1 MNEPKEMELKYLVDD
16 NFDIISFV
24 LYLVNNGFTME
35 DLNHVTNEDI
45 YFDTPDRL
53 LQRTDSSLRIR
64 IINEKKI
71 KGTLKYPVDNDG
83 LYMQRIEIE
92 KDLESKTFDAL
103 LNAFNNEKFDLSK
116 ICPFPFLRLFNSRHD
131 FTLKNGENIITLS
144 FDIITYNEA
153 IQELMVEIE
162 TKKTTN
168 PKVLEDINAAKI
180 ILDSEMKEDKLNRTI
195 EEIILD
201 KNRVK
206 EMGNNALKI
215 STNDVEEKIYN

>member
-45 YFDTPDRL
+45 YFDTPDKL

-64 IINEKKI
+64 IINEKQI
-71 KGTLKYPVDNDG
+71 KGTLKYPVDNDS

-153 IQELMVEIE
+153 IQELMIEIE

-168 PKVLEDINAAKI
+168 PKVLEDINELIKRKYDLKTTKQSKYQRGIELTKLA
-180 ILDSEMKEDKLNRTI
+180 ILTRKHP
-195 EEIILD
+195 
-201 KNRVK
+201 
-206 EMGNNALKI
+206 
-215 STNDVEEKIYN
+215 

>member
-71 KGTLKYPVDNDG
+71 KGTLKYPVDNDS

-153 IQELMVEIE
+153 IQELVVEIE

-168 PKVLEDINAAKI
+168 PKVLEDINELIKRKYDLKTTKQSKYQRGIELTKLA
-180 ILDSEMKEDKLNRTI
+180 ILTRKHL
-195 EEIILD
+195 
-201 KNRVK
+201 
-206 EMGNNALKI
+206 
-215 STNDVEEKIYN
+215 

>member
-71 KGTLKYPVDNDG
+71 KGTLKYPVDNDS

-168 PKVLEDINAAKI
+168 PKVLEDINELIKRKYDLKTTKQSKYQRGIELTKLA
-180 ILDSEMKEDKLNRTI
+180 ILTRKHL
-195 EEIILD
+195 
-201 KNRVK
+201 
-206 EMGNNALKI
+206 
-215 STNDVEEKIYN
+215 

>member
-71 KGTLKYPVDNDG
+71 KGTLKYPVDNDS

-92 KDLESKTFDAL
+92 KDLKSKTFDAL

-168 PKVLEDINAAKI
+168 PKVLEDINELIKRKYDLKTTKQSKYQRGIELTKLA
-180 ILDSEMKEDKLNRTI
+180 ILTRKHP
-195 EEIILD
+195 
-201 KNRVK
+201 
-206 EMGNNALKI
+206 
-215 STNDVEEKIYN
+215 

>member
-168 PKVLEDINAAKI
+168 PKVLEDINELIKRKYDLKTTKQSKYQRGIELTKLA
-180 ILDSEMKEDKLNRTI
+180 ILKRKHL
-195 EEIILD
+195 
-201 KNRVK
+201 
-206 EMGNNALKI
+206 
-215 STNDVEEKIYN
+215 

>member
-45 YFDTPDRL
+45 YFDTPDKL

-64 IINEKKI
+64 IINEKQI
-71 KGTLKYPVDNDG
+71 KGTLKYPVDNDS

-168 PKVLEDINAAKI
+168 PKVLEDINELIKRKYDLKTTKQSKYQRGIELTKLA
-180 ILDSEMKEDKLNRTI
+180 ILTRKHQ
-195 EEIILD
+195 
-201 KNRVK
+201 
-206 EMGNNALKI
+206 
-215 STNDVEEKIYN
+215 

>member
-45 YFDTPDRL
+45 YFDTPDKL

-71 KGTLKYPVDNDG
+71 KGTLKYPVDNDS
-83 LYMQRIEIE
+83 LYIQRIEIE

-168 PKVLEDINAAKI
+168 PKVLEDINELIKRKYDLKTTKQSKYQRGI
-180 ILDSEMKEDKLNRTI
+180 ELTKLAMLTR
-195 EEIILD
+195 
-201 KNRVK
+201 KHP
-206 EMGNNALKI
+206 
-215 STNDVEEKIYN
+215 

>member
-45 YFDTPDRL
+45 YFDTPDKL

-64 IINEKKI
+64 IINEKQI
-71 KGTLKYPVDNDG
+71 KGTLKYPVDNDS

-162 TKKTTN
+162 TKKPTN
-168 PKVLEDINAAKI
+168 PKVLEDINELIKRKYDLKTTKQSKYQRGIELTKLA
-180 ILDSEMKEDKLNRTI
+180 ILTRKHQ
-195 EEIILD
+195 
-201 KNRVK
+201 
-206 EMGNNALKI
+206 
-215 STNDVEEKIYN
+215 

>member
-35 DLNHVTNEDI
+35 DLNRVTNEDI

-168 PKVLEDINAAKI
+168 PKVLEDINELIKRKYDLKTTKQSKYQRGIELTKLA
-180 ILDSEMKEDKLNRTI
+180 ILTRKHL
-195 EEIILD
+195 
-201 KNRVK
+201 
-206 EMGNNALKI
+206 
-215 STNDVEEKIYN
+215 

>member
-45 YFDTPDRL
+45 YFDTPDKL
-53 LQRTDSSLRIR
+53 LQRSDSSLRIR

-71 KGTLKYPVDNDG
+71 KGTLKYPVDNDN

-153 IQELMVEIE
+153 IQELMLEIE

-168 PKVLEDINAAKI
+168 PKVLEDINELIKRKYVLKTTKQSKYQRGIELTKLA
-180 ILDSEMKEDKLNRTI
+180 ILTRKHL
-195 EEIILD
+195 
-201 KNRVK
+201 
-206 EMGNNALKI
+206 
-215 STNDVEEKIYN
+215 

>member
-71 KGTLKYPVDNDG
+71 KGTLKYPVDNVS

-168 PKVLEDINAAKI
+168 PKVLEDINELIKRKYDLKTTKQSKYQRGIELTKLA
-180 ILDSEMKEDKLNRTI
+180 ILTRKHL
-195 EEIILD
+195 
-201 KNRVK
+201 
-206 EMGNNALKI
+206 
-215 STNDVEEKIYN
+215 

>member
-1 MNEPKEMELKYLVDD
+1 MNEPKEMELKYLVED

-45 YFDTPDRL
+45 YFDTPDKL

-71 KGTLKYPVDNDG
+71 KGTLKYPVDNDS

-168 PKVLEDINAAKI
+168 PKVLEDINELIKRKYDLKTTKQSKYQRGIELTKLA
-180 ILDSEMKEDKLNRTI
+180 ILTRKHP
-195 EEIILD
+195 
-201 KNRVK
+201 
-206 EMGNNALKI
+206 
-215 STNDVEEKIYN
+215 

>member
-45 YFDTPDRL
+45 YFDTPDKL

-71 KGTLKYPVDNDG
+71 KGTLKYPVDNDS

-103 LNAFNNEKFDLSK
+103 LNAFNNEKFGLSK

-168 PKVLEDINAAKI
+168 PKVLEDINELIKRKYDLKTTKQSKYQRGIELTKI
-180 ILDSEMKEDKLNRTI
+180 AILTRKHQ
-195 EEIILD
+195 
-201 KNRVK
+201 
-206 EMGNNALKI
+206 
-215 STNDVEEKIYN
+215 

>member
-71 KGTLKYPVDNDG
+71 KGTLKYPVDNDS
-83 LYMQRIEIE
+83 LYTQRIEIE

-168 PKVLEDINAAKI
+168 PKVLEDINELIKRKYDLKTTKQSKYQRGIELTKLA
-180 ILDSEMKEDKLNRTI
+180 ILTRKHP
-195 EEIILD
+195 
-201 KNRVK
+201 
-206 EMGNNALKI
+206 
-215 STNDVEEKIYN
+215 

>member
-45 YFDTPDRL
+45 YFDTPDKL

-71 KGTLKYPVDNDG
+71 KGTLKYPVDNDC

-116 ICPFPFLRLFNSRHD
+116 ICPFPFLRLFNNRHD

-144 FDIITYNEA
+144 FDIITYNET
-153 IQELMVEIE
+153 IQELMIEIE
-162 TKKTTN
+162 AKKTTN
-168 PKVLEDINAAKI
+168 PKVLEDINELIKRKYDLKTTKQSKYQRGIELTKI
-180 ILDSEMKEDKLNRTI
+180 AILTRKHQ
-195 EEIILD
+195 
-201 KNRVK
+201 
-206 EMGNNALKI
+206 
-215 STNDVEEKIYN
+215 

>member
-45 YFDTPDRL
+45 YFDTQDKL

-71 KGTLKYPVDNDG
+71 KGTLKYPVDNDS
-83 LYMQRIEIE
+83 LYIQRIEIE

-168 PKVLEDINAAKI
+168 PKVLEDINELIKRKYDLKTTKQSKYQRGIELTKLA
-180 ILDSEMKEDKLNRTI
+180 ILTRKHL
-195 EEIILD
+195 
-201 KNRVK
+201 
-206 EMGNNALKI
+206 
-215 STNDVEEKIYN
+215 

>member
-168 PKVLEDINAAKI
+168 PKVLEDINELIKRKYDLKTTKQSKYQRGI
-180 ILDSEMKEDKLNRTI
+180 ELTKL
-195 EEIILD
+195 
-201 KNRVK
+201 
-206 EMGNNALKI
+206 ALLTRKHL
-215 STNDVEEKIYN
+215 

>member
-45 YFDTPDRL
+45 YFDTPDKL

-71 KGTLKYPVDNDG
+71 KGTLKYPVDNDS
-83 LYMQRIEIE
+83 LYTQRIEIE

-168 PKVLEDINAAKI
+168 PKVLEDINELIKRKYDLKTTKQSKYQRGIELTKLA
-180 ILDSEMKEDKLNRTI
+180 ILTRKHP
-195 EEIILD
+195 
-201 KNRVK
+201 
-206 EMGNNALKI
+206 
-215 STNDVEEKIYN
+215 

>member
-1 MNEPKEMELKYLVDD
+1 MNESKEMELKYLVDD

-168 PKVLEDINAAKI
+168 PKVLEDINELIKRKYDLKTTKQSKYQRGIELTKLA
-180 ILDSEMKEDKLNRTI
+180 ILTRKHL
-195 EEIILD
+195 
-201 KNRVK
+201 
-206 EMGNNALKI
+206 
-215 STNDVEEKIYN
+215 

>member
-168 PKVLEDINAAKI
+168 PKVLEDINELIKRKYDLKTTKQSKYQRGIELTKLA
-180 ILDSEMKEDKLNRTI
+180 ILTRKHP
-195 EEIILD
+195 
-201 KNRVK
+201 
-206 EMGNNALKI
+206 
-215 STNDVEEKIYN
+215 

>member
-24 LYLVNNGFTME
+24 LYLVNNGFTIE

-45 YFDTPDRL
+45 YFDTPDKL

-71 KGTLKYPVDNDG
+71 KGTLKYPVDNDS

-168 PKVLEDINAAKI
+168 PKVLEDINELIKRKYDLKTTKQSKYQRGIELTKLA
-180 ILDSEMKEDKLNRTI
+180 ILTRKHP
-195 EEIILD
+195 
-201 KNRVK
+201 
-206 EMGNNALKI
+206 
-215 STNDVEEKIYN
+215 

>member
-71 KGTLKYPVDNDG
+71 KGTLKYPVDNDS

-116 ICPFPFLRLFNSRHD
+116 ICPFPLLRLFNSRHD

-153 IQELMVEIE
+153 IQELMIEIE
-162 TKKTTN
+162 AKKTTN
-168 PKVLEDINAAKI
+168 PKVLEDINELIK
-180 ILDSEMKEDKLNRTI
+180 
-195 EEIILD
+195 
-201 KNRVK
+201 KN
-206 EMGNNALKI
+206 MI
-215 STNDVEEKIYN
+215 

>member
-45 YFDTPDRL
+45 YFDTPDKL

-71 KGTLKYPVDNDG
+71 KGTLKYPVDNDS

-168 PKVLEDINAAKI
+168 PKVLEDINELIKRKYDLKTTKQSKYQRGIELTKLA
-180 ILDSEMKEDKLNRTI
+180 ILTRKHP
-195 EEIILD
+195 
-201 KNRVK
+201 
-206 EMGNNALKI
+206 
-215 STNDVEEKIYN
+215 

>member
-45 YFDTPDRL
+45 YFDTPDKL

-71 KGTLKYPVDNDG
+71 KGTLKYPVDNDS
-83 LYMQRIEIE
+83 LYIQRIEIE

-168 PKVLEDINAAKI
+168 PKVLEDINELIKRKYDLKTTKQSKYQRGI
-180 ILDSEMKEDKLNRTI
+180 ELTKLSILTRKHL
-195 EEIILD
+195 
-201 KNRVK
+201 
-206 EMGNNALKI
+206 
-215 STNDVEEKIYN
+215 

>member
-71 KGTLKYPVDNDG
+71 KGTLKYPVDNDS
-83 LYMQRIEIE
+83 LYIQRIEIE

-168 PKVLEDINAAKI
+168 PKVLEDINELIKRKYDLKTTKQSKYQRGIELTKLA
-180 ILDSEMKEDKLNRTI
+180 ILTRKHP
-195 EEIILD
+195 
-201 KNRVK
+201 
-206 EMGNNALKI
+206 
-215 STNDVEEKIYN
+215 

>member
-24 LYLVNNGFTME
+24 LYLVNNGFTIE

-45 YFDTPDRL
+45 YFDTPDKL
-53 LQRTDSSLRIR
+53 LQRADSSLRIR
-64 IINEKKI
+64 IINEKNI
-71 KGTLKYPVDNDG
+71 KGTLKYPVDKDS

-153 IQELMVEIE
+153 IQELMIEIE

-168 PKVLEDINAAKI
+168 PKVLEDINDLIKRKYDLKTTKQSKYQRGIELTKLA
-180 ILDSEMKEDKLNRTI
+180 ILTRK
-195 EEIILD
+195 
-201 KNRVK
+201 
-206 EMGNNALKI
+206 
-215 STNDVEEKIYN
+215 YP

>member
-71 KGTLKYPVDNDG
+71 KGTLKYPVDNDS

-168 PKVLEDINAAKI
+168 PKVLEGINELIKRKYDLKTTKQSKYQRGIELTKLA
-180 ILDSEMKEDKLNRTI
+180 ILKRKHL
-195 EEIILD
+195 
-201 KNRVK
+201 
-206 EMGNNALKI
+206 
-215 STNDVEEKIYN
+215 

>member
-45 YFDTPDRL
+45 YFDTPDKL

-71 KGTLKYPVDNDG
+71 KGTLKYPVDNDS

-162 TKKTTN
+162 SKKTTN
-168 PKVLEDINAAKI
+168 PKVLEDINELIKRKYDLKTTKQSKYQRGIELTKLA
-180 ILDSEMKEDKLNRTI
+180 ILTRKHL
-195 EEIILD
+195 
-201 KNRVK
+201 
-206 EMGNNALKI
+206 
-215 STNDVEEKIYN
+215 

>member
-1 MNEPKEMELKYLVDD
+1 MNESKEMELKYLVDD

-45 YFDTPDRL
+45 YFDTPDKL

-64 IINEKKI
+64 IINEKQI
-71 KGTLKYPVDNDG
+71 KGTLKYPVDNDS

-168 PKVLEDINAAKI
+168 PKVLEDINELIKRKYDLKTTKQSKYQRGIELTKLA
-180 ILDSEMKEDKLNRTI
+180 ILTRKRP
-195 EEIILD
+195 
-201 KNRVK
+201 
-206 EMGNNALKI
+206 
-215 STNDVEEKIYN
+215 

>member
-24 LYLVNNGFTME
+24 LYLVNNGFTIE

-45 YFDTPDRL
+45 YFDTPDKL

-168 PKVLEDINAAKI
+168 PKVLEDINELIKRKYDLKTTKQSKYQRGIELTKLA
-180 ILDSEMKEDKLNRTI
+180 ILTRKHL
-195 EEIILD
+195 
-201 KNRVK
+201 
-206 EMGNNALKI
+206 
-215 STNDVEEKIYN
+215 

>member
-45 YFDTPDRL
+45 YFDTPDKL

-71 KGTLKYPVDNDG
+71 KGTLKYPVDNDC

-116 ICPFPFLRLFNSRHD
+116 ICPFPLLRLFNSRHD

-168 PKVLEDINAAKI
+168 PKVLEDINELIKRKYDLKTTKQSKYQRGIELTKI
-180 ILDSEMKEDKLNRTI
+180 AILTRKHQ
-195 EEIILD
+195 
-201 KNRVK
+201 
-206 EMGNNALKI
+206 
-215 STNDVEEKIYN
+215 

>member
-24 LYLVNNGFTME
+24 LYLVNNGFTIE

-45 YFDTPDRL
+45 YFDTPDKL

-71 KGTLKYPVDNDG
+71 KGTLKYPVDNDS

-168 PKVLEDINAAKI
+168 PKVLEDINELIKRKYDLKTTKQSKYQRGIELTKLA
-180 ILDSEMKEDKLNRTI
+180 ILTRKHL
-195 EEIILD
+195 
-201 KNRVK
+201 
-206 EMGNNALKI
+206 
-215 STNDVEEKIYN
+215 

>member
-1 MNEPKEMELKYLVDD
+1 MNETKEMELKYLVDD
-16 NFDIISFV
+16 NFDIIGFV

-35 DLNHVTNEDI
+35 DLNYVTNEDI
-45 YFDTPDRL
+45 YFDTPDKL

-64 IINEKKI
+64 IIDEKKI
-71 KGTLKYPVDNDG
+71 KGTLKYPVDNDS

-144 FDIITYNEA
+144 FDIITYNET
-153 IQELMVEIE
+153 IQELMIEIE
-162 TKKTTN
+162 AKKTTN
-168 PKVLEDINAAKI
+168 PKVLEDINELIKRKYDLKTTKQSKYQRGIELTKI
-180 ILDSEMKEDKLNRTI
+180 
-195 EEIILD
+195 
-201 KNRVK
+201 
-206 EMGNNALKI
+206 ALLTRKHQ
-215 STNDVEEKIYN
+215 

>member
-45 YFDTPDRL
+45 YFDTPDKV

-64 IINEKKI
+64 IINENKI
-71 KGTLKYPVDNDG
+71 KGTLKYPVDNDS

-162 TKKTTN
+162 TKKPTN
-168 PKVLEDINAAKI
+168 PKVLEDINELIKRKYDLKTTKQSKYQRGIELTKLA
-180 ILDSEMKEDKLNRTI
+180 ILTRKHL
-195 EEIILD
+195 
-201 KNRVK
+201 
-206 EMGNNALKI
+206 
-215 STNDVEEKIYN
+215 

>member
-1 MNEPKEMELKYLVDD
+1 MNEPKEMELKYLVDY

-45 YFDTPDRL
+45 YFDTPDKL

-64 IINEKKI
+64 NINEKKI
-71 KGTLKYPVDNDG
+71 KGTLKYPVDNDC

-168 PKVLEDINAAKI
+168 PKVLEDINELIKRKYDLKTTKQSKYQRGIELTKLA
-180 ILDSEMKEDKLNRTI
+180 ILTRKHP
-195 EEIILD
+195 
-201 KNRVK
+201 
-206 EMGNNALKI
+206 
-215 STNDVEEKIYN
+215 

>member
-45 YFDTPDRL
+45 YFDTPDKL

-153 IQELMVEIE
+153 IQELMVEIK

-168 PKVLEDINAAKI
+168 PKVLEDINELIKRKYDLKTTKQSKYQRGIELTKLA
-180 ILDSEMKEDKLNRTI
+180 ILTRKHL
-195 EEIILD
+195 
-201 KNRVK
+201 
-206 EMGNNALKI
+206 
-215 STNDVEEKIYN
+215 

>member
-92 KDLESKTFDAL
+92 KGLESKTFDAL

-168 PKVLEDINAAKI
+168 PKVLEDINELIKRKYDLKTTKQSKYQRGIELTKLA
-180 ILDSEMKEDKLNRTI
+180 ILTRKHL
-195 EEIILD
+195 
-201 KNRVK
+201 
-206 EMGNNALKI
+206 
-215 STNDVEEKIYN
+215 